1 MFDTSLPVS
10 AASRTRELNRPD
22 AIQAAYLLIAV
33 LRSLLLLK
41 FGDKYFFCTSLPSMQ
56 VCCLS
61 LCLGDLHNAHIALSL
76 TFWAFGAPFP
86 VFLLRTSPARKR
98 GSVSADYG
106 GSRTEIQR
114 QYIAV
119 KCFLSPEKWPWCHF
133 SGYKTYMGPPTR
145 KARSAPTHRKKFHSI
160 KGKRE
165 WDINYKIGIN
175 KKAIA

>member
-1 MFDTSLPVS
+1 
-10 AASRTRELNRPD
+10 
-22 AIQAAYLLIAV
+22 
-33 LRSLLLLK
+33 
-41 FGDKYFFCTSLPSMQ
+41 MQ
-56 VCCLS
+56 VCCIS

-98 GSVSADYG
+98 GPVSADYG

-160 KGKRE
+160 KGKQE
-165 WDINYKIGIN
+165 WDINYKIG
-175 KKAIA
+175 KKQESNSLKIKVIIRSPNRPYCEDAGSCRCDSTSSVHQSMGPSFP